1 MRRLKPDE
9 QKYDKDRQ
17 EMYPPKIQ
25 TPYGISVKMG
35 IYFLMDGDKAIQG
48 LRAETE
54 YGAIR
59 EANIFIKNMLDL

>member
-1 MRRLKPDE
+1 
-9 QKYDKDRQ
+9 
-17 EMYPPKIQ
+17 MYPPKIQ